1 MIRKLQAAG
10 QKVKLARGVYPILLQ
25 FLISVPGI
33 RDNAFRR
40 IQSMKIRNKQTAGTL
55 MALAG
60 GVCWG
65 FSGCCGQF
73 LFEQKGIQV
82 PWLVTVRL
90 FFAGILLILAGF
102 RVNGRDNFNI
112 LRRRQDAL
120 HLLVFAI
127 FGITFCQ
134 FTYFMAIRASN
145 AGTATVL
152 QYLSPV
158 LILFVMCIR
167 GRRLPKGLE
176 LGAIGLSLF
185 GTFILGTHGDLHA
198 IHISG
203 EALFWGLLAAVSA
216 VIYTMIPGGLIL
228 KYDIY
233 QVLGFGMLAG
243 GIVMGI
249 LVRPWT
255 YHTIWDWGTAAALG
269 GVIVVGT
276 ALSFS
281 LFLQGVSLIGPLR
294 GSIMGSV
301 EPVSAVII
309 SVFWLNTS
317 FALADFIGFALILG
331 AVFVLTFSQRP
342 RGVGEGSITGD

>member
-1 MIRKLQAAG
+1 MMN
-10 QKVKLARGVYPILLQ
+10 VK
-25 FLISVPGI
+25 
-33 RDNAFRR
+33 
-40 IQSMKIRNKQTAGTL
+40 NKQIMGTV
-55 MALAG
+55 MALTG

-73 LFEQKGIQV
+73 LFEQKGIEV

-102 RVNGRDNFNI
+102 AVNGRANLNI
-112 LRRRQDAL
+112 LKRKQDTV

-134 FTYFMAIRASN
+134 YTYFMAIQASN

-158 LILFVMCIR
+158 LILFVVCIK
-167 GRRLPKGLE
+167 GRRVPGRLE
-176 LGAIGLSLF
+176 LGAIGMSLI
-185 GTFILGTHGDLHA
+185 GIFIVGTHGDIHTF
-198 IHISG
+198 HISG
-203 EALFWGLLAAVSA
+203 DALFWGLLAAVSA

-243 GIVMGI
+243 GIIMGM

-255 YHTIWDWGTAAALG
+255 HEILWDGESAAALA
-269 GVIVVGT
+269 GVVVVGT
-276 ALSFS
+276 ALAFG

-301 EPVSAVII
+301 EPVSSVII

-317 FALADFIGFALILG
+317 FALADFMGFALILG
-331 AVFVLTFSQRP
+331 AVFVLTFSQRLSAP
-342 RGVGEGSITGD
+342 GLDKV

>member
-1 MIRKLQAAG
+1 
-10 QKVKLARGVYPILLQ
+10 
-25 FLISVPGI
+25 
-33 RDNAFRR
+33 
-40 IQSMKIRNKQTAGTL
+40 MKTGNRQTMGTI

-60 GVCWG
+60 GICWG

-73 LFEQKGIQV
+73 LFEQKAVQA

-90 FFAGILLILAGF
+90 FFAGILLVLTGF
-102 RVNGRDNFNI
+102 KLNGRENLNI
-112 LRRRQDAL
+112 FRKKQDAL
-120 HLLVFAI
+120 HLLAFAI

-134 FTYFMAIRASN
+134 YTYFMAIQASN

-158 LILFVMCIR
+158 LILLVVCIR
-167 GRRLPKGLE
+167 GKRLPKGLE
-176 LGAIGLSLF
+176 LGAIGLSLL
-185 GTFILGTHGDLHA
+185 GTFVIGTHGDIHTF
-198 IHISG
+198 HISG
-203 EALFWGLLAAVSA
+203 EALFWGLLAAVSSM
-216 VIYTMIPGGLIL
+216 IYTMIPGGLIL

-233 QVLGFGMLAG
+233 QVLGFGMFMG
-243 GIVMGI
+243 GIAMGI
-249 LVRPWT
+249 FVRPWT
-255 YHTIWDWGTAAALG
+255 YAPVWDTGTVGALA

-276 ALSFS
+276 ALAFG

-317 FALADFIGFALILG
+317 FTPADFIGFALILG

-342 RGVGEGSITGD
+342 ESLKKADAGITDVI

>member
-1 MIRKLQAAG
+1 MKTRDT
-10 QKVKLARGVYPILLQ
+10 KVL
-25 FLISVPGI
+25 
-33 RDNAFRR
+33 
-40 IQSMKIRNKQTAGTL
+40 GTI

-60 GVCWG
+60 GICWG

-73 LFEQKGIQV
+73 LFEQKEIQA

-90 FFAGILLILAGF
+90 FFAGILLILFGF
-102 RVNGRDNFNI
+102 ILNGKANLAIFKHKRDRV
-112 LRRRQDAL
+112 
-120 HLLVFAI
+120 HLMAFAI

-134 FTYFMAIRASN
+134 YTYFMAIQASN

-158 LILFVMCIR
+158 LILLVVCFK
-167 GRRLPKGLE
+167 GKRLPKGLE
-176 LGAIGLSLF
+176 LGAIGLSLA
-185 GTFILGTHGDLHA
+185 GTFIIGTHGD
-198 IHISG
+198 IHTFHITG
-203 EALFWGLLAAVSA
+203 EALSWGLLAAVSSM
-216 VIYTMIPGGLIL
+216 IYTMIPGGMIL

-233 QVLGFGMLAG
+233 QVLGFGMLMG

-249 LVRPWT
+249 FVRPWT
-255 YHTIWDWGTAAALG
+255 YRPVWDAGTAAALG
-269 GVIVVGT
+269 GVVVVGT
-276 ALSFS
+276 ALAFG

-309 SVFWLNTS
+309 SVFWLGTS

-331 AVFVLTFSQRP
+331 AVSVLTFAQGIRAGQH
-342 RGVGEGSITGD
+342 RDTGTGDCT